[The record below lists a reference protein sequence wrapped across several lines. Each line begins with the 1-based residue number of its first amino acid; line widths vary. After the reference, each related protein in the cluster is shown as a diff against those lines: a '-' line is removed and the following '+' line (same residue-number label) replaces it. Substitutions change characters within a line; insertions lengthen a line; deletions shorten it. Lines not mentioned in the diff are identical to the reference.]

1 MNAANCQPNVCFRRS
16 AVLTRLFPHS
26 CTQRNMLE
34 LYHHLDKM
42 LSTSVSGFVSF
53 VRLIHTDPLLN
64 SDGHTFSSIKHHCD
78 VQWCGGVSGG
88 CERGSMGMDLRAS
101 WEDFVA
107 FVTQVCAEMSKYR
120 TVCWGVDCLVL
131 EMFRDMLR

>member
-1 MNAANCQPNVCFRRS
+1 
-16 AVLTRLFPHS
+16 
-26 CTQRNMLE
+26 MLE